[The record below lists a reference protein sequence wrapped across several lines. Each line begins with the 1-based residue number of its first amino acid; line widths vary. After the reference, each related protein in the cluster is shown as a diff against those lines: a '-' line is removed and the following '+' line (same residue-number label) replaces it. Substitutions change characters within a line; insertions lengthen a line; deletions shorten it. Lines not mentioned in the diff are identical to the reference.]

1 MSYLPC
7 DMTKILLVGNYVY
20 LSLFFKL
27 PTALKIHVKVFRREL
42 SLYNL
47 VYCFRIAC
55 TLHCKY

>member
-1 MSYLPC
+1 
-7 DMTKILLVGNYVY
+7 MTKILLVGNYVY

-47 VYCFRIAC
+47 AYCFRIAC